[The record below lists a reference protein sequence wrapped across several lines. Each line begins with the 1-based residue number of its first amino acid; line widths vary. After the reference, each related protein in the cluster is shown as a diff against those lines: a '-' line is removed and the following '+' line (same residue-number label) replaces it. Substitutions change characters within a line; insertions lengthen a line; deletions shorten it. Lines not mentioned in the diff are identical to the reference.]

1 MKHEGHDMQIRM
13 EAPGDEDAI
22 SAVTEVAFRNALHS
36 DQSETAI
43 VVALRRARALTIS
56 LVATDDDGVIVG
68 HVAFSPVTVNG
79 EDQGWYGLGP
89 VSVTPACQGQG
100 IGRALI
106 NDGIDQLRAL
116 GARGCVV
123 LGDPAY
129 YGRFDFRS
137 NGALTY
143 PGVPNEYFQARNL
156 SGPMPAGVVAYHAGF
171 DAK

>member
-1 MKHEGHDMQIRM
+1 MRIRT

-22 SAVTEVAFRNALHS
+22 SAVTEVAFRNAPHS
-36 DQSETAI
+36 DQTEAAI
-43 VVALRRARALTIS
+43 IVALRRAHALTIS
-56 LVATDDDGVIVG
+56 LVATDADGAILG

-89 VSVTPACQGQG
+89 VSVTPTCQGQG
-100 IGRALI
+100 IGRDLI
-106 NDGIDQLRAL
+106 NDGIDRLRAL

-137 NGALTY
+137 NDALTY
-143 PGVPNEYFQARNL
+143 PGVPSEYFQAL
-156 SGPMPAGVVAYHAGF
+156 SLAGTMPVGVVAYHAGF